1 MMMFVLMMFVLMMLV
16 MVGVGMSRFLNEK
29 TSAREATAYG
39 ALCL

>member
-1 MMMFVLMMFVLMMLV
+1 MVMFVLMMLV
-16 MVGVGMSRFLNEK
+16 MVGMGRFLNEK

>member
-1 MMMFVLMMFVLMMLV
+1 MMMFMVMMFVMM
-16 MVGVGMSRFLNEK
+16 GVGMNRFLNEK